1 MDYKILFGAIAVIIA
16 FSGYIPYFRDLFS
29 GKAKPHAFSWFFWS
43 LLSII
48 TFAAQVTRGAGPGA
62 WISAFWFVSSFVIF
76 IFALRKGERNFVLLD
91 WVSFFGALLSLLF
104 WYLTNSP
111 LLTVITITLVDCIAF
126 IPTIRKSYAAPH
138 GENATLYLCSSISYV
153 FSLFA
158 MKQYSFITTFNPALL
173 VPINFLFVCFLFWR
187 RKVLG

>member
-1 MDYKILFGAIAVIIA
+1 MDYKILFGAIAVLIA
-16 FSGYIPYFRDLFS
+16 FSGYIPYFKDLFL
-29 GKAKPHAFSWFFWS
+29 GKVKPHAFSWFFWS

-62 WISAFWFVSSFVIF
+62 WISAFWVVSSFVIF
-76 IFALRKGERNFVLLD
+76 IFALRKGERNFVFLD
-91 WVSFFGALLSLLF
+91 WITFFGALLSLLF
-104 WYLTNSP
+104 WYLTSSP

-153 FSLFA
+153 FSLLA
-158 MKQYSFITTFNPALL
+158 MKQYSFITVFNPALL
-173 VPINFLFVCFLFWR
+173 VPINFLFVSYLFWR
-187 RKVLG
+187 RKVVG